1 MTEGTLGGG
10 VAGDDFIKEGKELP
24 CCGGER
30 MTDCVSCH
38 VLRLIYSFL
47 TSQRIYINRGEM

>member
-10 VAGDDFIKEGKELP
+10 VAGDDFTKEGKELH

-30 MTDCVSCH
+30 ITECV
-38 VLRLIYSFL
+38 
-47 TSQRIYINRGEM
+47 